1 MTNEK
6 TAKLIFA
13 LGLDDPEHKA
23 RAKQMLAKF
32 ASRRL
37 ELAKVAKTP
46 TLRIKNIV
54 DEEEHRGWLGH
65 VEKIVKKHRDVH
77 GIKNKEIPYP
87 LSSATKL
94 TAAKIFGKN
103 YKKELEEM
111 VKQMKNDNKVI
122 NGAVK
127 AIKRK

>member
-13 LGLDDPEHKA
+13 LGIEDPEHKVRA
-23 RAKQMLAKF
+23 RQMLVKF

-37 ELAKVAKTP
+37 ELAKISKTP

-54 DEEEHRGWLGH
+54 DEEEHRGWIGH

-77 GIKNKEIPYP
+77 GVKNDKIPYP
-87 LSSATKL
+87 LPSATKL
-94 TAAKIFGKN
+94 TAAKIFKTN

-111 VKQMKNDNKVI
+111 VKQMKTDNKI
-122 NGAVK
+122 IKGAVK
-127 AIKRK
+127 GMKKK